1 MSEVRVADLFC
12 GPGGMSIGFND
23 FFDVTLAVDW
33 KPDPCKTYRK
43 NLTGV
48 VKQKDIRNLSGSQR
62 DFDGI
67 MGVVAGPP
75 CKPFSMLNTR
85 KDPTDPRRNLWKD
98 FMRIVEELK
107 QKFFLLENLPT
118 IFNYIKT
125 AILREAKRLGYI
137 VSHKILDSSNYGVPQ
152 TRKRWIVV
160 GTKKPFTFPEVQPSI
175 ATTVKTAFGLIQEN
189 KGFGNTRPETLE
201 RFSKVPVGKWVP
213 ISKGRFRNATRLP
226 WNQPSPTV
234 INITKVYM
242 IHPFENRIISETEAA
257 VLQDFPADYW
267 FVGNRASRAQQI
279 ADAAPASLMRA
290 IAKQLRETQFKG
302 GLA

>member
-33 KPDPCKTYRK
+33 KPDPCETYRK

-75 CKPFSMLNTR
+75 CKPFSKVNTR
-85 KDPTDPRRNLWKD
+85 KKANDPRKTLWVD
-98 FMRIVEELK
+98 FMRIVEEVK
-107 QKFFLLENLPT
+107 PDFFLLENVPT
-118 IFNYIKT
+118 IFVEIKK
-125 AILREAKRLGYI
+125 AILRTAKALGYI
-137 VSHKILDSSNYGVPQ
+137 VSETILDASNFGVPQ

-160 GTKKPFTFPEVQPSI
+160 GTKKPFAFPKVQPDPM
-175 ATTVKTAFGLIQEN
+175 TVKVAFNQIEEN
-189 KGFGNTRPETLE
+189 KGFGNTRPETTE
-201 RFSKVPVGKWVP
+201 RFSNVPVGKWVP
-213 ISKGRFRNATRLP
+213 ISKGRFCNATRLP
-226 WNQPSPTV
+226 WEQPSPTIV
-234 INITKVYM
+234 NITKVYM

-267 FVGNRASRAQQI
+267 FAGNRTSRAQQI